1 MSEAPARP
9 MSIYIALNDEHD
21 QPAIYI
27 GDVDL
32 PAEQSVRSI
41 AAGLRSMADW
51 LESWKTLKESA

>member
-1 MSEAPARP
+1 MNEVPTTHP
-9 MSIYIALNDEHD
+9 MSIWIEIDDY
-21 QPAIYI
+21 PAIYI

-32 PAEQSVRSI
+32 PAERSVRSV